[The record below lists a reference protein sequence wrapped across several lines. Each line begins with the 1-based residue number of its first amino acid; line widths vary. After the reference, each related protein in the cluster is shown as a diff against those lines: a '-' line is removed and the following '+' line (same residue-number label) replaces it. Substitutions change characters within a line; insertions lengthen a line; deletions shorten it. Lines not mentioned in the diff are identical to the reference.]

1 MTSINFEDLYT
12 VAETGVASQAI
23 PGGDYDSVVVRA
35 NPYPQSSI
43 IFLELEVMNGPLQG
57 KRSDVSIYF
66 PKEGDKK
73 GTQIYFAKKMG
84 GFMGYPDVKAA
95 LLAARNAPS
104 DDQALE
110 LIAGTL
116 GEKQVRATLALRE
129 DGDYAGTNQLEATK
143 RIGDAPVAA
152 APATAVAPN
161 TTEVPEVGAEPAAVD
176 PGF

>member
-23 PGGDYDSVVVRA
+23 PGGDYDSVVARA
-35 NPYPQSSI
+35 NPYAQSSM
-43 IFLELEVMNGPLQG
+43 IFLELEVLNGPLQG
-57 KRSDVSIYF
+57 KKSDVGIYF

-73 GTQIYFAKKMG
+73 GTQIFFAKKMG

-104 DDQALE
+104 DEQALE

-116 GEKQVRATLALRE
+116 AEKQVRATLKLVE
-129 DGDYAGTNQLEATK
+129 EGEYAGKNELQATK
-143 RIGDAPVAA
+143 RIGDAPAAAPVAA
-152 APATAVAPN
+152 ATN
-161 TTEVPEVGAEPAAVD
+161 EVPEVGAEPAAVD